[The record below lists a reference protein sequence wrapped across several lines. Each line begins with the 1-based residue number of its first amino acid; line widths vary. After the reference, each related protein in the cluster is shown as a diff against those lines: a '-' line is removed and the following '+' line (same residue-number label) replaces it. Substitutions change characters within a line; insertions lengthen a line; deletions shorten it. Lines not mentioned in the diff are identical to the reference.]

1 MTYLRSFLVNFLFV
15 FFIDRVS
22 PGIEII
28 YFEQVPDIG
37 ADLLFSILA
46 GFLNA
51 SVYPFFSLLELPV
64 SKMKIAIITFV
75 ITFALFGI
83 ISIVPFGVRI
93 VNPAGLFVGG
103 TLVWIVAYISNYLE
117 WKHGQIV
124 S

>member
-1 MTYLRSFLVNFLFV
+1 MTYLRSFLINFLFV

-37 ADLLFSILA
+37 ADLLFSILV

-51 SVYPFFSLLELPV
+51 SVFPFFSLLEIPV
-64 SKMKIAIITFV
+64 SKMKIAIFTFV
-75 ITFALFGI
+75 ITFTAFGI
-83 ISIVPFGVRI
+83 ISVVPFGVKI
-93 VNPAGLFVGG
+93 VNPAGLFLGG
-103 TLVWIVAYISNYLE
+103 SLVWIVAYASNYLE
-117 WKHGQIV
+117 WKHARTG

>member
-1 MTYLRSFLVNFLFV
+1 MTYLRSFLINFLFV

-37 ADLLFSILA
+37 ADLLFSILV

-64 SKMKIAIITFV
+64 SKMKIAIITFA
-75 ITFALFGI
+75 ITFTLFGI
-83 ISIVPFGVRI
+83 IAVVPFGVRI

-103 TLVWIVAYISNYLE
+103 SLVWIVAYISNYLE
-117 WKHGQIV
+117 WKHGRTA

>member
-1 MTYLRSFLVNFLFV
+1 MTYLRSFLINFLFV

-37 ADLLFSILA
+37 ADLLFSILV

-75 ITFALFGI
+75 ITFTLFGI

-117 WKHGQIV
+117 WKHGQIG